1 MKTRSERITWDR
13 RCATITRRA
22 AVDHQE
28 DKGPKGGKFRSDSL
42 VEVAGQATDATLQL
56 QLDEVR

>member
-1 MKTRSERITWDR
+1 MKTRSERITGTGDVQQSR
-13 RCATITRRA
+13 RRA

-28 DKGPKGGKFRSDSL
+28 DKGPQGGKFRSDSL